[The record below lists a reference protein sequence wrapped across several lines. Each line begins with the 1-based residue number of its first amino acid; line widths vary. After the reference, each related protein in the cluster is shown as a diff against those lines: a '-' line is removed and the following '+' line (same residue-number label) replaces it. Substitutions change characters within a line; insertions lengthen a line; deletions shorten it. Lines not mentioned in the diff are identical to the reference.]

1 MWDMKINDIRIQF
14 GGGVLHV
21 PLAWH
26 TADLGPVKIYLFRT
40 KIFSHFMC
48 FKNIE
53 KTLTHINHW

>member
-1 MWDMKINDIRIQF
+1 MWNINIGDIRIQF

-40 KIFSHFMC
+40 IIFSLFIC
-48 FKNIE
+48 FKIYRENIDS
-53 KTLTHINHW
+53 HVF